1 MTRPLRLEF
10 PNALYHVTSR
20 GDRREAIFEDDD
32 DRVRFL
38 EVLGA
43 VVLDHNWLCHGYCLM
58 DNHYH
63 LIIETPDGNLSKG
76 MRQLNGVYT
85 QASNRRHGRSGH
97 LFQGRYKAIL
107 VDKDHYLLELSRYVV
122 LNPLRAKGMVKR
134 LEDWPWSSYPAM
146 VGSAPKPEWLTADWL
161 LSLFGKQRRIAMER
175 YRQFVIEGVQHQPEI
190 WSNLK
195 GQIYLGDK
203 SFVAEMQKRIG
214 KEKDDLNIPK
224 QQKRPIAK
232 PLSEIVAQHKD
243 RKTAIIAAYKTGGA
257 YSQREIGAFYQ
268 LHPTTI
274 GVIVRKNK
282 NSYLS

>member
-20 GDRREAIFEDDD
+20 GDRREDIFEDDD

-38 EVLGA
+38 EILGA

-63 LIIETPDGNLSKG
+63 LVIETPDGNLSKG

-107 VDKDHYLLELSRYVV
+107 VDKERYLLELSRYVV
-122 LNPLRAKGMVKR
+122 LNPLRAKGMVKQ

-146 VGSAPKPEWLTADWL
+146 VGDAAKPEWLTADWL

-203 SFVAEMQKRIG
+203 AFVAEMQKRIG

-224 QQKRPIAK
+224 RQKRPIAK
-232 PLSEIVAQHKD
+232 PLSEIAAQYKD
-243 RKTAIIAAYKTGGA
+243 RKATIIAAYNTGA
-257 YSQREIGAFYQ
+257 YSLREIGEYYR
-268 LHPTTI
+268 LHPTTV
-274 GVIVRKNK
+274 GVIVRKHR
-282 NSYLS
+282 NS